1 MDLICILRFIVYV
14 FYKTLRNETS
24 HFMITNPWTF
34 SFPDAVHFN
43 FHLALTLNPI
53 PVFFILSERET
64 PQ

>member
-1 MDLICILRFIVYV
+1 
-14 FYKTLRNETS
+14 
-24 HFMITNPWTF
+24 MITNPWKF

-43 FHLALTLNPI
+43 FNLALTLNLI